1 MVLLAILG
9 QALSFIYQLPFI
21 VINFSVLL
29 IGVIIGKLSDLV
41 GQLRSDLIRR
51 LRGEMEFWGSEERY
65 QALDTAFTGV
75 LIVDSEEK
83 ILYGNLTFADMLG
96 QVPDNL
102 LGVPLEIILESDQYS
117 KFQEH
122 QNLMKKGIASQF
134 EIIMAR
140 KDGSVRTMLISST
153 PRFTVDGTYTGALC
167 IITDIT
173 ERKQLDDALRNIA
186 AGVSATTGEEF
197 FEKLVQ
203 YLVTALRVR
212 YAFVSELIDGDI
224 TRTPPIFLY

>member
-1 MVLLAILG
+1 MGEPNETYIEVDGKISDLRQRIKQIVSPFYQSPRGRIVITGAAYIAYAVVYLLMDRHLGPGTGILALVPVATAGWLLGQRAGLIVALLILPLHVVLLAILG

-122 QNLMKKGIASQF
+122 QNLMKKGIA
-134 EIIMAR
+134 
-140 KDGSVRTMLISST
+140 
-153 PRFTVDGTYTGALC
+153 
-167 IITDIT
+167 
-173 ERKQLDDALRNIA
+173 
-186 AGVSATTGEEF
+186 
-197 FEKLVQ
+197 
-203 YLVTALRVR
+203 
-212 YAFVSELIDGDI
+212 
-224 TRTPPIFLY
+224 